1 MQTLNITSATTTT
14 ISTIYSDSGNIKSI
28 RLTNTHASTAVDVEL
43 YIQGD
48 TPLVEILSTLVNV
61 AEPGIVGTTGVFDT
75 NANVEIGDEVV
86 FYDRIDIGTE
96 EIAQASSPITVTKA
110 QGSTAV
116 EFSSTVIAPDNAVA
130 KFYQLEKTYILKT
143 SIPGNTSL
151 LLDQDLGF
159 NSKTHALKI
168 KTTGAGLAI
177 STPLSV
183 IIK

>member
-1 MQTLNITSATTTT
+1 MQLLNITSETTTT
-14 ISTIYSDSGNIKSI
+14 VKALYGDGGGVKSI

-48 TPLVEILSTLVNV
+48 TVLVEILSTLVNL
-61 AEPGIVGTTGVFDT
+61 AEPGITSATGTFDALT
-75 NANVEIGDEVV
+75 SVEIGDEVV
-86 FYDRIDIGTE
+86 FYDPTHTSVVIPQSTDPVTV
-96 EIAQASSPITVTKA
+96 ASLTS
-110 QGSTAV
+110 STIC

-143 SIPGNTSL
+143 SIPGSASL
-151 LLDQDLGF
+151 LLGEGIAL
-159 NSKTHALKI
+159 NSKTHALKL
-168 KTTGAGLAI
+168 KTSAGGLST